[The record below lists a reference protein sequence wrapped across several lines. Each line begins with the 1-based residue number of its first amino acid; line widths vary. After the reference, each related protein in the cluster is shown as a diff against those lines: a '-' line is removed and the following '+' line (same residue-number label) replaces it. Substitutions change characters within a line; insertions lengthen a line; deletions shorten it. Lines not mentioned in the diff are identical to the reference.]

1 MSDFNVAIVG
11 ATGLVGQTFIRLL
24 EERDYP
30 VGDLKLLASSRSAG
44 RRLSALG
51 RDLVVEE
58 AGPESFEGI
67 DVALFSAG
75 GSASKHLAPEAARR
89 GAVVIDNSSAWRM
102 DANTPLVVPEV
113 NPDDAFGHDGIIA
126 NPNCSTTQ
134 MVVALWPL
142 HRVNPIVRV
151 IVDTYQSTSGAGAR
165 ALDEMWSQSR
175 SVLGGESDD
184 LSAIPHRIAF
194 NAVPQIDVFEEG
206 DYTKEEIKMVQETHK
221 IMHAPEISISATC
234 VRIPVA
240 RAHSEAVHVEFRD
253 AMTPDQARDILR
265 TAPGVVVTDDPGTSS
280 YPTAIVA
287 EGSDDVFV
295 GRIRKDTAFENGLSL
310 WVVSDNIRKGAAT
323 NAVQIAELLASEGR
337 LTTTA

>member
-30 VGDLKLLASSRSAG
+30 IRDLKLLASSRSVG
-44 RRLSALG
+44 KRLSALG
-51 RDLVVEE
+51 REHVVEE
-58 AGPESFEGI
+58 ALPESFEGI

-75 GSASKHLAPEAARR
+75 GSVSKHLAPEAARR
-89 GAVVIDNSSAWRM
+89 SAVVIDNSSAWRM

-113 NPDDAFGHDGIIA
+113 NPRDAFGHNGIIA
-126 NPNCSTTQ
+126 NPNCSTIQ

-142 HRVNPIVRV
+142 HRVNPIIRV

-175 SVLGGESDD
+175 SVLSGESDD

-206 DYTKEEIKMVQETHK
+206 DHTKEEIKMVQETHK
-221 IMHAPEISISATC
+221 IMHAPEIPISATC
-234 VRIPVA
+234 VRVPVA

-253 AMTPDQARDILR
+253 PITPSQARDILHA
-265 TAPGVVVTDDPGTSS
+265 APGIVVTDDPGSRS
-280 YPTAIVA
+280 YPTAIEA

-323 NAVQIAELLASEGR
+323 NAVQIAELLAGEGR
-337 LTTTA
+337 LTATA